1 MFDVFVEQQTQKAEL
16 NLPASFFSED
26 HNPTGSSTK
35 FQVGCCNFRD
45 SINVLFPAP
54 ILPSIEIRIGLH
66 VDNPL
71 TDKADFTTKK
81 NVLPSFIAEFLF

>member
-1 MFDVFVEQQTQKAEL
+1 MKEQTEKAKL
-16 NLPASFFSED
+16 SLPASFFSED

-54 ILPSIEIRIGLH
+54 ILPSIEIRVGLK
-66 VDNPL
+66 VDSPL
-71 TDKADFTTKK
+71 TDTADLTTKK
-81 NVLPSFIAEFLF
+81 SVLPNFIAKLLF